1 MAHSKQAKKRVR
13 QTIKSAEE
21 NRAKRTRMRST
32 VKAAEAAIE
41 AGDKKSIAG
50 TFQVAMSELHKAA
63 QRGLIKKNA
72 AARKIS
78 RLAARIKQAS

>member
-13 QTIKSAEE
+13 QTTKTADV
-21 NRAKRTRMRST
+21 NRAKRTRMRTT
-32 VKAAEAAIE
+32 VKAAETAIT
-41 AGDKKSIAG
+41 AGDKTTIAS
-50 TFQVAMSELHKAA
+50 TFQAAMSELHKAA